1 MNNTFRKRIYSPRSF
16 FSDLRDVVRH
26 MPHLRVTMRSRRV
39 PRPFMEKIMLVITQ
53 VNGCRYCSYFHTR
66 MALTSGVDEVEIEK
80 LMALET
86 GDFSPEQAVAL
97 AFAQHYAES
106 GCCPDPE
113 AEARFRSYYG
123 PQVSGD
129 IMNVI
134 HMIKMGNLAGNTLDA
149 FLSRLKGAPA
159 PGSSALWEALF
170 FLLSLPVTVP
180 MLIEMRNLE
189 SIQEHKNHEEFSR

>member
-1 MNNTFRKRIYSPRSF
+1 MINSFGKRIYTARSF
-16 FSDLRDVVRH
+16 SSDMRDAIQHIPQMRE
-26 MPHLRVTMRSRRV
+26 TMRSRRV
-39 PRPFMEKIMLVITQ
+39 SRAFTEKIMLVISQ

-86 GDFSPEQAVAL
+86 GEFPPEQAVAL

-113 AEARFRSYYG
+113 AEARFRKYYG

-134 HMIKMGNLAGNTLDA
+134 RMIKMGNLAGNTVDA

-159 PGSSALWEALF
+159 PGSSAVWEALF
-170 FLLSLPVTVP
+170 FWLSLPVTVP
-180 MLIEMRNLE
+180 MLIKMRNME
-189 SIQEHKNHEEFSR
+189 SNQEHKNHEEFSW

>member
-1 MNNTFRKRIYSPRSF
+1 MIKSFGKRIYTARSF
-16 FSDLRDVVRH
+16 SSDMRDVIQHIPQMRE
-26 MPHLRVTMRSRRV
+26 TMRSRRV
-39 PRPFMEKIMLVITQ
+39 SRAFTEKIMLVISQ

-66 MALTSGVDEVEIEK
+66 MALTSGVAEAEIEK

-86 GDFSPEQAVAL
+86 GDFPPEQAVAL
-97 AFAQHYAES
+97 AFAQHFAES
-106 GCCPDPE
+106 GCCPDAE

-134 HMIKMGNLAGNTLDA
+134 RMIKMGNLTGNTVDA

-159 PGSSALWEALF
+159 PGSSVIWEALF

-180 MLIEMRNLE
+180 MLIKMKRSAGNP
-189 SIQEHKNHEEFSR
+189 QEEA